1 MKIEY
6 QKIGDYYLPNLV
18 APENMQKFELRK
30 YGKLRLRYLKEHKV
44 ADYSI
49 LLMNNKL
56 QKHLMEVD
64 KIATEMFES
73 LMKQYAEK
81 ENITEDLKA
90 KDQLKWVGLM
100 NSIKHSAEEI
110 ILKELIYV

>member
-1 MKIEY
+1 
-6 QKIGDYYLPNLV
+6 
-18 APENMQKFELRK
+18 MQKFELGK
-30 YGKLRLRYLKEHKV
+30 YRKLRLRYLKEHKK
-44 ADYSI
+44 AEYSI
-49 LLMNNKL
+49 LLMDNKL

-64 KIATEMFES
+64 KIATEMFEL

-90 KDQLKWVGLM
+90 TDQLKWVGLM
-100 NSIKHSAEEI
+100 NNIKHSVEEI